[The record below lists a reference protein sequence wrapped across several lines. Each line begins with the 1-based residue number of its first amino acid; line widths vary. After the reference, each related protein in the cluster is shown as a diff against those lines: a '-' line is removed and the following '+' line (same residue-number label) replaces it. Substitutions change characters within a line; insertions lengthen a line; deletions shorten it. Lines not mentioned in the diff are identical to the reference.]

1 MEKFGLYG
9 RFLVHKNDRDEL
21 SSILLE
27 AAEAM
32 GHVDGCEIYQV
43 SVSHE
48 EPQAVYV
55 YEGWKDETAHQA
67 SLTLEA
73 TQTLIR
79 RAKPLIT
86 GMERIN
92 TLQTLGGKG
101 LHTI

>member
-1 MEKFGLYG
+1 MGKFGLYG
-9 RFLVHKNDRDEL
+9 KFQVNKNDRDDL

-32 GHVDGCEIYQV
+32 GHVDGCEVYQI

-55 YEGWKDETAHQA
+55 YEVWQDEAAHQA
-67 SLTLEA
+67 SLALDV

-101 LHTI
+101 LSTT

>member
-9 RFLVHKNDRDEL
+9 RFLVRADDRDKL

-27 AAEAM
+27 AAESM
-32 GHVDGCEIYQV
+32 VRVDDCEIYQV
-43 SVSHE
+43 SVSPE

-55 YEGWKDETAHQA
+55 YEVWKDEAAHQA
-67 SLTLEA
+67 SLALDV

-79 RAKPLIT
+79 RAKPLIM

-101 LHTI
+101 LHIT

>member
-1 MEKFGLYG
+1 
-9 RFLVHKNDRDEL
+9 
-21 SSILLE
+21 
-27 AAEAM
+27 M

-55 YEGWKDETAHQA
+55 YEVWKDEAAHQA
-67 SLTLEA
+67 SLTLDA

-101 LHTI
+101 LSTT

>member
-1 MEKFGLYG
+1 MGKFGLYG
-9 RFLVHKNDRDEL
+9 KFLVDKNDRDDL

-55 YEGWKDETAHQA
+55 YEVWKNEAAHQA
-67 SLTLEA
+67 SLTLDA

-101 LHTI
+101 LSTT